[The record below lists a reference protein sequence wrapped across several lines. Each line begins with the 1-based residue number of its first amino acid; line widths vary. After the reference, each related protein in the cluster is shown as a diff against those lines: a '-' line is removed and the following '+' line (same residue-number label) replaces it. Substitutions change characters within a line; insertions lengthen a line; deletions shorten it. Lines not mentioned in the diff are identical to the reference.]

1 MPGTTDWGKSLYY
14 RPETERTMDQEVA
27 MGSLI
32 PSEMWDWEK
41 DWPKAVAGVAI
52 TLFLFGILAAAVLI
66 W

>member
-1 MPGTTDWGKSLYY
+1 
-14 RPETERTMDQEVA
+14 

-32 PSEMWDWEK
+32 PSEMWDWRT

-52 TLFLFGILAAAVLI
+52 TLLVAVVLTAIVLI